1 MGEAPVR
8 VNEPRRPGV
17 EGTVPGRPGS
27 VGAPVSRRGMRRGFL
42 WLLAFAACVLA
53 FSVALARGGGLVA
66 PVGRP
71 APPFALPDL
80 AGRLVPLSR
89 FAGGDVVL
97 RFGSVACT
105 ICDPPWPQLA
115 AWQRS
120 AGPGVRLVDIEVGQP
135 IAVVRLDLAPQR
147 LPVPVLVDPSGGVAL
162 AYGVRS
168 LPSFAFID
176 RGGHVVAVAPVVTRT
191 GLWPQATWLHYLRAT
206 RAADR

>member
-1 MGEAPVR
+1 MGEAPVG
-8 VNEPRRPGV
+8 VDESRRSGL
-17 EGTVPGRPGS
+17 EGPLAGRPR
-27 VGAPVSRRGMRRGFL
+27 GAGPPVSRRGMRRGFV
-42 WLLAFAACVLA
+42 WLMAFVACVLA

-66 PVGRP
+66 PVGRT

-120 AGPGVRLVDIEVGQP
+120 AGPGVRLVDVEVGQP
-135 IAVVRLDLAPQR
+135 IAVVRLDLGPQR
-147 LPVPVLVDPSGGVAL
+147 ASVPVLVDPSGGVAL

-176 RGGHVVAVAPVVTRT
+176 RRGDVVAVAPVVTQT

-206 RAADR
+206 EIADR